1 MEEKG
6 LNHKEVYYGI
16 RHKDVRNGSYFT
28 YSCEKTVCNPNE
40 RHKFYLKIGGI
51 VYAPSKKVEGR
62 KKSMIQEKIKE
73 SDYFGSYLVY
83 SGADRKLRAITY
95 CRKRGWPQQK
105 LVSGLSMINS
115 VIPRIEGRRGHL
127 IIGLSID
134 GSENISARRWTLYDK
149 AKSQHYGISEIPE
162 YYSLINTLPRAH
174 RSHKLVGIYV
184 SQNTSLLMID
194 ETEMSHIYNDLFKY
208 RNYTVVQEGGFLLIE
223 AEFFCKFLD
232 IEESKV
238 FSLQELYANKAN
250 YFSSTQ
256 HFGNICRSNPVI
268 ILKSA
273 PNFTF
278 WTLRISEKND
288 NFIRTVQLCIPTG
301 GQFEEVFDWNSGI
314 EEVMRRQSLKP
325 WNKYIEEDTRKSRFM
340 DIDPDVSE
348 PYPEFNSDE

>member
-16 RHKDVRNGSYFT
+16 RHKDMRNGSYFT
-28 YSCEKTVCNPNE
+28 YSCEKVVCNPNE
-40 RHKFYLKIGGI
+40 RYKFYLKIGGI

-73 SDYFGSYLVY
+73 SEYFGSYLVY
-83 SGADRKLRAITY
+83 SGADRKLKAITY

-115 VIPRIEGRRGHL
+115 VIPRIDGRRGHL
-127 IIGLSID
+127 IIGLSIN
-134 GSENISARRWTLYDK
+134 GSENFSTTRWTLYDRP
-149 AKSQHYGISEIPE
+149 KSQHYGISEIPE
-162 YYSLINTLPRAH
+162 YDCLLNTLRTY
-174 RSHKLVGIYV
+174 KLVGIYV

-194 ETEMSHIYNDLFKY
+194 ETEIMSHIYNDLFKY

-223 AEFFCKFLD
+223 ADFFCKFLD
-232 IEESKV
+232 IEESQV
-238 FSLQELYANKAN
+238 FSLQELYVNKAN

-256 HFGNICRSNPVI
+256 HFDNICGLNPVI

-278 WTLRISEKND
+278 WTLRISEKN
-288 NFIRTVQLCIPTG
+288 NNSIRTVQLCIPTG

-314 EEVMRRQSLKP
+314 QQVMQRQALKP
-325 WNKYIEEDTRKSRFM
+325 WNKYIEEDTRNSRFI

-348 PYPEFNSDE
+348 PYPQFNSDQ